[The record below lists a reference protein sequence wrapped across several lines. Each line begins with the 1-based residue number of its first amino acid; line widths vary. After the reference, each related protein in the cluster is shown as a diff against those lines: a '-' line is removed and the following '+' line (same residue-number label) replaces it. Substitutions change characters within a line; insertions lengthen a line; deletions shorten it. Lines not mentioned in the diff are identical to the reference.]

1 MNEAVTEQVVRSE
14 FLRALKGALNYSETE
29 NGAVGLKSTLNA
41 CLDMFGSFAAMRGQ
55 DYEEEDFV
63 KLFTPAFTED
73 PKTAFK
79 MLFYMRDIR
88 NGQGV
93 RFGFRAVMKYLA
105 DNIPELVVANLDNIV
120 EFGRADDLLCLL
132 DTKVKSNVIDWIAYK
147 LEDDDTKMALGQPI
161 SLLAKWL
168 PSENASSETT
178 KRYAKIVRSGLTMDA
193 KAYRKMLSK
202 MRKYLGVT
210 EAYMSGKQWDKINYE
225 AVPSTAMKNYTDAF
239 YRHDETRFEEYVDKL
254 CEGKAKVNAKALYSV
269 DIIHNVFGLRDSKGV
284 QPKLLNAMWN
294 ALPDFYEGK
303 EETGIC
309 VVDVSGSMS
318 GLPMEVAISLGMYCA
333 DKCRGPFKN
342 HFITFSE
349 HPQLQEIDGE
359 DIYTKVKNMSNADWD
374 MNTNLEAVFELIL
387 SVAVRNKLS
396 QGDLPKKLYII
407 SDMQFDQALDGYNA
421 YHGWHSQ
428 SDRAT
433 ICKKMTFMQEMGLRY
448 KDAGY
453 ELPNIVYWN
462 VRASGSGAMFQE
474 TYNGVDCCM
483 VSGYSASLFRAIIE
497 GTTYETVEVEDEDGN
512 KTTTVKEH
520 LDPMTIMLNTINNPR
535 YDCITIDVIKKEG

>member
-1 MNEAVTEQVVRSE
+1 MNEAIERNE
-14 FLRALKGALNYSETE
+14 FLRTLKEALNYSETE

-55 DYEEEDFV
+55 NYEEEAFV
-63 KLFTPAFTED
+63 KLFTPAFAED

-105 DNIPELVVANLDNIV
+105 DNIPELVAANLDNIV

-132 DTKVKSNVIDWIAYK
+132 DTKVKHNVIEWIAYK
-147 LEDDDTKMALGQPI
+147 LEEDDINIALGRPI

-178 KRYAKIVRSGLTMDA
+178 KRYAKIVRCGLNMEA
-193 KAYRKMLSK
+193 KDYRKMLSK

-225 AVPSTAMKNYTDAF
+225 AVPSAAMKNYTDAF
-239 YRHDETRFEEYVDKL
+239 YRHDEARYNEYLDKL
-254 CEGKAKVNAKALYSV
+254 CEGKVKVNAGALYPV
-269 DIIHNVFGLRDSKGV
+269 DIIHKVFGLRDSKGV

-294 ALPDFYEGK
+294 ALPDVYEGK

-349 HPQLQEIDGE
+349 RPQLQEIVGD
-359 DIYTKVKNMSNADWD
+359 DLLSKVNGMTRADWG

-387 SVAVRNKLS
+387 NTAVKNKLS
-396 QGDLPKKLYII
+396 QEDLPKKLYII
-407 SDMQFDQALDGYNA
+407 SDMQFDEALEKGYH
-421 YHGWHSQ
+421 YYGTRSE
-428 SDRAT
+428 SSRAT
-433 ICKKMTFMQEMGLRY
+433 ICRQMTFMQDMGLRY
-448 KDAGY
+448 KEAGY

-462 VRASGSGAMFQE
+462 VRASDSGAMFQE

-520 LDPMTIMLNTINNPR
+520 LDPMTIMLNTVNNPR
-535 YDCITIDVIKKEG
+535 YDCIKFSI